1 MWLPQHTSLSLS
13 PPPAPLAVPPALS
26 MACQKGFYSWRVQTK
41 AAHTPHSLPCSPL
54 PLPRR
59 VAFFRLPG
67 RRAPLG
73 RSCRLGHSTSG
84 IRDPASHTCAGLKV
98 MICFISH
105 GNRWQSFRP
114 HTDMP
119 TPKTDPPTS
128 SSPLPQALRFMFS
141 CKQNNGHA
149 SGLGLKESKG
159 ERSVSWHP
167 D

>member
-1 MWLPQHTSLSLS
+1 MALTAHKPLSLS
-13 PPPAPLAVPPALS
+13 PACPARCSACAIHGMSKRILQLTRTNQSCSHPTLLALQSASLTS
-26 MACQKGFYSWRVQTK
+26 SCSLFSAARQT
-41 AAHTPHSLPCSPL
+41 CSS
-54 PLPRR
+54 
-59 VAFFRLPG
+59 
-67 RRAPLG
+67 G

-128 SSPLPQALRFMFS
+128 SSPLPRALRFMFS

-159 ERSVSWHP
+159 ERSVS
-167 D
+167 